1 MLKNGVVTAVKCTI
15 ASGASSCSDS
25 TDTVSFT
32 TSDTIAVEIQNGSG
46 TFVRNVAWTGQLG

>member
-1 MLKNGVVTAVKCTI
+1 VVKCTI
-15 ASGASSCSDS
+15 ASGASSCTDL